1 MATKLGT
8 LVVILLLS
16 LTAFSQKD
24 TSRIQLKNNVAR
36 LVVVD
41 LLKGDSLFTE
51 LQQTKNKLDFLTLKV
66 ELKDK
71 LINSYQQKVK
81 LYDEEIKACNEKEV
95 NYQDLINKLETSNK
109 KLKKT
114 VNILGVTLTV
124 SAAVIATAFL
134 LK

>member
-1 MATKLGT
+1 M
-8 LVVILLLS
+8 
-16 LTAFSQKD
+16 
-24 TSRIQLKNNVAR
+24 
-36 LVVVD
+36 D

>member
-124 SAAVIATAFL
+124 SAAVIATTFL